1 MIRIFLLLLV
11 LSTIHCSTAT
21 KEKAEDWIAKANLA
35 HGTKELDNSSFR
47 FRFRKHIYGYQKNK
61 NELLYSRTLYQDQG
75 DTITDTLKNHRELQR
90 WINNTPIQLKDSI
103 SHLFSES
110 INSVLYFVQI
120 PKVLNDPAVKSTLLG
135 ETVIDKEVYV
145 SLKVTFSQEQGGAD
159 YQDEYRYW
167 INKKTHLIDYLAYRF
182 YTDQGG
188 TRFRKAYNRRKING
202 LVFQDYYNFKPQE
215 KFSPL
220 DRLPQLL
227 ENKKLIQVS
236 TIETKDVAF
245 LE

>member
-11 LSTIHCSTAT
+11 LSTIQCSTPT

-35 HGTKELDNSSFR
+35 HGTKRLEKNGFR

-75 DTITDTLKNHRELQR
+75 DTITDTLKNHREFQR
-90 WINNTPIQLKDSI
+90 WVNRTPIQLNDSI
-103 SHLFSES
+103 SHVFSES

-135 ETVIDKEVYV
+135 ETVIDKETYI
-145 SLKVTFSQEQGGAD
+145 SLKVTFSQAQGGAD

-188 TRFRKAYNRRKING
+188 TRFRKAFNRRTING

-227 ENKKLIQVS
+227 EHEKLIQVS
-236 TIETKDVAF
+236 VIETKDVVF
-245 LE
+245 L